1 MILGTGILLRRRWL
15 VVGAL
20 AALGLEALRGTID
33 VVNRLPNWALFGVS
47 GVILL
52 AAGFVLLLKREAWNQ
67 WSHRAYGWWARL

>member
-1 MILGTGILLRRRWL
+1 M
-15 VVGAL
+15 
-20 AALGLEALRGTID
+20 
-33 VVNRLPNWALFGVS
+33 VNRLPNWALFGVS